1 MRDMNKLVGRSGVG
15 DPTGMEKVLLETICM
30 KGGKPLLLDY
40 HIERMQLSYK
50 EIYGSRLPWSTAE
63 VDSLLIEAF
72 RRDIGNDG
80 VLVSD
85 RPSFR
90 VDSLSEK
97 FKARVLYGKDILRVE
112 VSPYHKRK
120 VDSLRCVQVG
130 QALDYHLKYLDRT
143 VFSPYLALKGKADD
157 ILMIRDGRPTDTSY
171 SNIVLYDGSSYY
183 TPSSFLLSG
192 VKRRFL
198 IEQGVVQEVD
208 VKVGDLGSFQK
219 ILLINAMLDLED
231 GVVVENLYLPDSV
244 IKFVD

>member
-1 MRDMNKLVGRSGVG
+1 MQ
-15 DPTGMEKVLLETICM
+15 EILLETICM
-30 KGGKPLLLDY
+30 KAGKPLLLDY

-50 EIYGSRLPWSTAE
+50 EMYGSSLLWSTAE
-63 VDSLLIEAF
+63 VESFLIEAF
-72 RRDIGNDG
+72 QRDIGDDRVLGNVEVSGG
-80 VLVSD
+80 VMISD

-97 FKARVLYGKDILRVE
+97 FKARVIYGKDILRVE
-112 VSPYHKRK
+112 VSPYQKRK
-120 VDSLRCVQVG
+120 VDSLKCVQVG
-130 QALDYHLKYLDRT
+130 QDLDYHLKYLDRT

-183 TPSSFLLSG
+183 TPSSFLLPG

-198 IEQGVVQEVD
+198 IDQGVVQEVD

-219 ILLINAMLDLED
+219 IFLINAMLDLED
-231 GVVVENLYLPDSV
+231 GVAIENLYLPDSV
-244 IKFVD
+244 MKFVD

>member
-1 MRDMNKLVGRSGVG
+1 MRDMNKQDDRSGVG
-15 DPTGMEKVLLETICM
+15 DATGMEEVLLETICM
-30 KGGKPLLLDY
+30 KAGEPLLLDY

-50 EIYGSRLPWSTAE
+50 EIYGSSLPWSTAE
-63 VDSLLIEAF
+63 VDSLLMEAF
-72 RRDIGNDG
+72 RRDMGND
-80 VLVSD
+80 
-85 RPSFR
+85 R
-90 VDSLSEK
+90 VVGKFFMGGSLTEK

-183 TPSSFLLSG
+183 TPSSFLLPG

-219 ILLINAMLDLED
+219 IFLINAMLDLED

-244 IKFVD
+244 MKFVD